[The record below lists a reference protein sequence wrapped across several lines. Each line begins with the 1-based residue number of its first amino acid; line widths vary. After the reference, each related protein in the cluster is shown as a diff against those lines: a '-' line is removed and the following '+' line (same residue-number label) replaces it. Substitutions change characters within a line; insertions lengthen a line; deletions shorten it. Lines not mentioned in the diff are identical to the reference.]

1 MLIKINKKLITERKR
16 RISSAKSVKININK
30 KMMKEAMNA
39 LDNLSIASVDH
50 ESKNVYLFESNGITK
65 TSFKSLLESV
75 DSKERT
81 LEEAILL
88 WEKNAIYQL
97 DEVLPFSR
105 IDEFF
110 GIGSKS
116 KMDAAV
122 ADVESGVDPKGS
134 AWSAVN
140 SVSEAAIML
149 LIQGKD
155 LILRAIRGGI
165 KLFAKILKPVI
176 GIVRKIV
183 GVVGKFCSKH
193 KFLCKVVLAISV
205 MLVVFMAMSLFAA
218 EAQAKVTW
226 KGHLLDQ
233 SMVDM
238 LKGAVHD
245 MSTLGGDVG
254 PGTGRM
260 EMGMKEAVDAATWI
274 DKANASADM
283 IELQGSKEAGG
294 EVMSKIF
301 QKILNVR
308 EELKT
313 STDGSADAFGEIL
326 NKWTEQGK
334 GLIGRYEEI
343 IIKYKGG
350 GGSSSLSGGWS
361 RVK

>member
-16 RISSAKSVKININK
+16 RISSAKSVKIKINK

-75 DSKERT
+75 DLKERT

-97 DEVLPFSR
+97 DEVLPFS
-105 IDEFF
+105 
-110 GIGSKS
+110 SAS

-122 ADVESGVDPKGS
+122 TDVDSGVDPKGS

-245 MSTLGGDVG
+245 MSTIGGDVG

-260 EMGMKEAVDAATWI
+260 SMGMKEAIDAATWI
-274 DKANASADM
+274 DKANASTNM
-283 IELQGSKEAGG
+283 IDLQGSKEAGG
-294 EVMSKIF
+294 EVMSRLF

-313 STDGSADAFGEIL
+313 STDGSAGGFAEVL
-326 NKWTEQGK
+326 NNWTEQGK
-334 GLIGRYEEI
+334 GLVGHYEEI

-350 GGSSSLSGGWS
+350 GGSSSMSASWG
-361 RVK
+361 RAK